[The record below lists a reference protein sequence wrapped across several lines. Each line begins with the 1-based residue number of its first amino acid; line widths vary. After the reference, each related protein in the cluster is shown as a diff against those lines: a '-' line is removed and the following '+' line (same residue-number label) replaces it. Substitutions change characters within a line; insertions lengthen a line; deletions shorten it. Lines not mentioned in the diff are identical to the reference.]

1 MKKSFVLINI
11 MCILLLCGCNL
22 KNEEKDNIVPNE
34 TGKLEKV
41 FENLDYKSEMI
52 EVENIGNLLKLDYI
66 EPGLDTADIKTV
78 MYSVNEN
85 KVLGE
90 IQLPTDIYGK
100 GILND
105 GFYTVSLNKKE
116 VTLYD
121 ENCKEIYRKII
132 ETSNYNWAF
141 ADVSPNSKYLVYGM
155 AYTTDIYIYDL
166 TTDKQTKVGNFHDY
180 IASMGF
186 VGNNLYLK
194 DGNNSLI
201 KIDTVNKKMSY
212 VYDEQYLNYINPFY
226 GINKTDSNFLV
237 VPIER
242 KEKPFYVFFESIDE
256 IPIYANDFGFI
267 TYAIYENNNILRVYN
282 LNKMTTFK
290 IEIDGTIQQINK
302 LSDDNIL
309 IVTKNDDGKYKFYKH
324 SIDSKDATAITK
336 NASDVVNNDIDQKE
350 YEVSTPDVEN
360 KTEIASKYISNV
372 PIIAQFPNYPSGCES
387 VSATIALQYA
397 GANITVDEFIDNYLD
412 KSSNFYYSD
421 GKNYGPNPYEEF
433 VGNPKSKSSFG
444 CMAPVIEKAIIKY
457 YGNNNSVINAT
468 GKTMEELTKE
478 YIDKGYPVL
487 VWVSINMIDTYYT
500 SSWYLENGEKY
511 TWLANEHCMVL
522 IGYDA
527 DNYYFVDPYKG
538 KEVMYKKAIT
548 EQRYSELG
556 MQAIVII

>member
-1 MKKSFVLINI
+1 MKKSFFLINI
-11 MCILLLCGCNL
+11 ICILLSCGCNL
-22 KNEEKDNIVPNE
+22 KNKEKDNTITNE
-34 TGKLEKV
+34 TEQLEEV
-41 FENLDYKSEMI
+41 FKNLDYKSEMI
-52 EVENIGNLLKLDYI
+52 EIENIGNLLKLDYI

-78 MYSVNEN
+78 MYSLNEN

-90 IQLPTDIYGK
+90 IQLPNDLYGK
-100 GILND
+100 GMLND

-116 VTLYD
+116 VVLYD
-121 ENCKEIYRKII
+121 ENCKETFRKIVDQ
-132 ETSNYNWAF
+132 SNTTWAF
-141 ADVSPNSKYLVYGM
+141 ADVSSDSKYLVYGKS
-155 AYTTDIYIYDL
+155 YTTDVFVYDL
-166 TTDKQTKVGNFHDY
+166 TTETQTKVGNFSSY

-201 KIDTVNKKMSY
+201 KIDTINKKMSY
-212 VYDEQYLNYINPFY
+212 VYDEQYLDYINPFY
-226 GINKTDSNFLV
+226 GIDKTDSNFLV
-237 VPIER
+237 VPIE
-242 KEKPFYVFFESIDE
+242 KQEKPFYIFFESIDE

-267 TYAIYENNNILRVYN
+267 TYSIFENNNILRVYN
-282 LNKMTTFK
+282 LNKMSTFK
-290 IEIDGTIQQINK
+290 IEFEGKIQQINK

-309 IVTKNDDGKYKFYKH
+309 IVTKNADGQYRYYKH
-324 SIDSKDATAITK
+324 SLVSKDSTTITK
-336 NASDVVNNDIDQKE
+336 NTSDVVNNDVEQKE
-350 YEVSTPDVEN
+350 YEVSIPDVEN
-360 KTEIASKYISNV
+360 KNEIASKYISNV
-372 PIIAQFPNYPSGCES
+372 PVIAQFPKYPTGCES

-421 GKNYGPNPYEEF
+421 GKNYGPNPYEKF
-433 VGNPKSKSSFG
+433 VGNPKNKSSFG

-457 YGNNNSVINAT
+457 YGNSNSVINAT

-511 TWLANEHCMVL
+511 RWLANEHCMVL
-522 IGYDA
+522 IGYDE

-538 KEVMYKKAIT
+538 KEVMYKKDIS
-548 EQRYSELG
+548 EKRYSELG
-556 MQAIVII
+556 MQAIVVI